1 MAKLLQLSSN
11 MFSYW
16 KSSNANFCTRLLSF
30 DNSEFSSDSLDGSD
44 LFNIGKEEWRL
55 FSNSVSSAQ
64 IVSRPAEAELVKLNF
79 LNRSLR
85 FKSCSHGVHLK
96 SHSNK
101 KHLPKSL
108 WQILLMKLKLL
119 DGRLRFESWTE
130 LKFLFCLSKKHCT
143 VFRFKSIVLW
153 LKLKW
158 RDFCS

>member
-1 MAKLLQLSSN
+1 

-64 IVSRPAEAELVKLNF
+64 IVSRPAEAELVKLYF

-85 FKSCSHGVHLK
+85 FKSCGHRIHLK
-96 SHSNK
+96 SHSSKNTY
-101 KHLPKSL
+101 PKL
-108 WQILLMKLKLL
+108 YDKLNYLMDAFDLKAGLNLCFFSVCQKNIALFL
-119 DGRLRFESWTE
+119 DLRV
-130 LKFLFCLSKKHCT
+130 LF
-143 VFRFKSIVLW
+143 F
-153 LKLKW
+153 
-158 RDFCS
+158 D